1 MYGRGMAVHI
11 GRRSIVI
18 AVVVV
23 LLVAVATG
31 CGGGSASTT
40 QTTSESAGTSAGKT
54 TGGPTSKE
62 RAGQLLDDWSA
73 TLTSA
78 LLVVRA
84 RGQAA
89 QAGDRAAY
97 DRADAKLRPLLRK
110 VKRFAPQGRI
120 VMSQYPADDLTRS
133 VVADGDAWQAWA
145 LPILEPGQI
154 TLAEGRKIADLGA
167 TAFAAHER
175 AYREAGKQPPVAFQ
189 RRPDQQ

>member
-1 MYGRGMAVHI
+1 MYRRGMTIHV
-11 GRRSIVI
+11 GRRFI
-18 AVVVV
+18 VVVIV
-23 LLVAVATG
+23 LLLVAVATG

-40 QTTSESAGTSAGKT
+40 QTATESAGTSAGKT
-54 TGGPTSKE
+54 TDGPTPTE

-78 LLVVRA
+78 LLVTKA

-89 QAGDRAAY
+89 QAQDRAAY
-97 DRADAKLRPLLRK
+97 QRANAKLRPLLRK
-110 VKRFAPQGRI
+110 VKKFAPQARI
-120 VMSQYPADDLTRS
+120 VMSQYPADELTRA

-145 LPILEPGQI
+145 LRILEPGEI
-154 TLAEGRKIADLGA
+154 TLAEARQIADLGS